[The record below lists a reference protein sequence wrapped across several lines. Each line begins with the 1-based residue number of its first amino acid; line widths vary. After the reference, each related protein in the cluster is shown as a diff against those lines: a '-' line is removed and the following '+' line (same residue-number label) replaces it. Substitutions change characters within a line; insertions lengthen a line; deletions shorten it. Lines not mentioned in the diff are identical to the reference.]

1 MFSPYYENQ
10 NTILLGD
17 DNLKAKRRIMKRQT
31 KKFDP
36 VKAKAKKAEASAVK
50 DAKSAIAGVD
60 VSSQY
65 ATITSQA
72 QLAISLLD
80 ELKSVVSVK
89 RISADASFSSRI
101 LSAIARLD
109 QIFTTIFN
117 SLKSLLPTFNNLTP
131 KQLND
136 MNNVLNM
143 CENRMVDIARYIMDL
158 PVGNPDQVR
167 GRSDQEITI
176 NFGILV
182 DTFNQI
188 IDMQGEGG
196 ADLFTQ
202 LYNQYNFGQPTQSA
216 INQIRSEVLARRE
229 DGGDDDGDSTYSPS
243 ATGTSTD
250 SGTYVAEDSDSGSGS
265 DSDYQPSDAGMYGEG
280 RYSRSHMSGGSP
292 LCSGCSA
299 YPFAYNTRSQK
310 GSTWGV

>member
-10 NTILLGD
+10 NTTLLGD
-17 DNLKAKRRIMKRQT
+17 DNLKAKRRMMKSQT

-36 VKAKAKKAEASAVK
+36 AKAKAKKAEASAVK

-65 ATITSQA
+65 ATITSQG

-80 ELKSVVSVK
+80 ELKSLVSVK
-89 RISADASFSSRI
+89 RLSTDSTFSSRI

-109 QIFTTIFN
+109 QIYNVIFS
-117 SLKSLLPTFNNLTP
+117 SLKSLMTTFNNLTP

-136 MNNVLNM
+136 MKNVLNM
-143 CENRMVDIARYIMDL
+143 CENRMVDISRYIMNL
-158 PVGNPDQVR
+158 PVGDPDQVR

-182 DTFNQI
+182 DTFDQI
-188 IDMQGEGG
+188 IDIEGENRAGE
-196 ADLFTQ
+196 DLFTQ
-202 LYNQYNFGQPTQSA
+202 LYNQYNFGQPTQYA
-216 INQIRSEVLARRE
+216 INQIRSEVLARQE
-229 DGGDDDGDSTYSPS
+229 DGDDDTDSTYSPS
-243 ATGTSTD
+243 TTATSTTD
-250 SGTYVAEDSDSGSGS
+250 SGTYVAEDDDD

-310 GSTWGV
+310 GSTWGL